1 MNFPHSNAWFKVLII
16 KENALFLERKSNF
29 PSFKRFSIDFPLE
42 NPFFYANPKGFSP
55 NYWQHNIYSNID
67 VFRFVQIS
75 RKIQLIFFSK
85 ILPFRFSPFGKTLA
99 FPFLHHLLLFF
110 LFQMQINCNW
120 INEKLCHFFSHI
132 RWIYSSFWFKNVWIP
147 MWIIY
152 ENFDISQYKYL
163 WKMFSLLEFFLVFPF
178 NRLNS
183 LPQKKENLE
192 QFPSNTHTHTLTIFT
207 VVKSP
212 SICYQQFCRII

>member
-1 MNFPHSNAWFKVLII
+1 MLFFL
-16 KENALFLERKSNF
+16 KENWIFLLLSVFRSIFHWKILFFMQIQRVFHQITGSIIFIQTSMYFDLYKSLGKF
-29 PSFKRFSIDFPLE
+29 SSFFSLKYYCFAFPLRK
-42 NPFFYANPKGFSP
+42 NSGFS
-55 NYWQHNIYSNID
+55 
-67 VFRFVQIS
+67 
-75 RKIQLIFFSK
+75 
-85 ILPFRFSPFGKTLA
+85 FSPSLTA
-99 FPFLHHLLLFF
+99 VF

-183 LPQKKENLE
+183 LPKKKENLE
-192 QFPSNTHTHTLTIFT
+192 
-207 VVKSP
+207 
-212 SICYQQFCRII
+212 